1 MDTETTQTDSS
12 QGAAATLDL
21 VCETDCRDSG
31 YDLSRFNACSWQTTR
46 NDIMVCLGDRCR
58 YRFCGHTADE
68 MPRLGSECPWEI
80 WYANKLLAQFDQLF
94 PRNGVGR
101 HMDDRQ
107 AHRKEW
113 VLAHLL
119 ANRAGARARVAFNEA
134 MDAVRNRGR
143 MPVDRRPFDQHDLA
157 MRYRTAAR
165 NRLEAVWAQVD
176 VIEKRIRDER
186 IRRLMIA
193 HGHWRIGDAAPPDP
207 DDAPAWI
214 LREVDGSSGAR

>member
-1 MDTETTQTDSS
+1 MNYQR
-12 QGAAATLDL
+12 
-21 VCETDCRDSG
+21 DCTARSEA
-31 YDLSRFNACSWQTTR
+31 YTYSRLNACKWQTRRET
-46 NDIMVCLGDRCR
+46 IMACMGAKCP
-58 YRFCGHTADE
+58 YQFCGCTE
-68 MPRLGSECPWEI
+68 QQLPPLGAPCLWEVI
-80 WYANKLLAQFDQLF
+80 YAAQAAQQFDDLF
-94 PRNGVGR
+94 PEDGVGR
-101 HMDDRQ
+101 YMDDRPH
-107 AHRKEW
+107 HRREW
-113 VLAHLL
+113 TLAHLL
-119 ANRAGARARVAFNEA
+119 ANRAGARARVAFNES

-143 MPVDRRPFDQHDLA
+143 MPIDRTPFKHHDLA

-207 DDAPAWI
+207 DNAPAWI